1 MTTQEFNEKYKD
13 YLEEGH
19 YGLSISYP
27 AVITY
32 LDAMFKELIK
42 IPGFEYSQIK
52 IKFDSS
58 RFYTNLGEI
67 IGKIGYII
75 EAEVEKHLNFLLTV
89 ENELIKRKTHEG

>member
-13 YLEEGH
+13 YLEKDN
-19 YGLSISYP
+19 YGLDISYSS
-27 AVITY
+27 VISY
-32 LDAMFKELIK
+32 LDGMFQELIK
-42 IPGFEYSQIK
+42 IPGFQYSQIK

-75 EAEVEKHLNFLLTV
+75 EAEIEKQLNFLIKV
-89 ENELIKRKTHEG
+89 ENEIAKRKAYEG